1 MAGRIMGKREAV
13 RGLNAV
19 LRAAMLLLAF
29 VHEPGMAVQLDAHGN
44 LIADADEDSPAA
56 LLYAERCASCHDRP
70 QGRVPPRSALRYT
83 PAENVLH
90 ALRQGPMRLMTEGL
104 SDEQIRSLV
113 VLLTGRDA
121 EPPVDPMANACT
133 TPLDEVV
140 LDPTDWKSIQAD
152 PRNIRYRADAGLDAT
167 SVPRLRLKWSF
178 AYPGRASGPVSLA
191 GNRVYLSSS
200 SHVVSLDAASGCTR
214 WAHPVDG
221 RIVRA
226 VTLAAATTP
235 GGTQRVLVLFGDDA
249 STLTALDARTGE
261 PVWTT
266 RVEEHVLSRITSA
279 PSVHDGRVYV
289 PVSGIEDP
297 LTHDPEHACCTSRGG
312 VVALDLASG
321 RMLWKQYNIAQEPA
335 LHSAPG
341 VTPQQFGPAGAATYT
356 PLAIDA
362 KRGLVYA
369 STAEEYGFLNPP
381 GPYSVIAYDLATGER
396 RWQRQFLPLGARR
409 EAACAAQVETDC
421 RNVFSMGTSVSI
433 LQLAGGREV
442 LAVGQKWG
450 WVYGL
455 DPDREGEELWRTRV
469 GLGGDLGGVMYG
481 MAFDGD
487 ALYVPVS
494 DDEVRPPHRPGG
506 LAALDPAS
514 GAVLWR
520 VAGPDPQ
527 CSWEGGGCLA
537 AFVAAPSAIPGA
549 VFTGAWDGHLR
560 IYAARDGSLIRD
572 IDTGI
577 EFPAVGGLT
586 ARGGQVAGF
595 PVVIGKG
602 VVYVTSGASSI
613 QRPGNA
619 LLVYEASPD

>member
-1 MAGRIMGKREAV
+1 M
-13 RGLNAV
+13 RGTAMQTRASLQN
-19 LRAAMLLLAF
+19 LRAGLRAVVLLSVL
-29 VHEPGMAVQLDAHGN
+29 VHEPVAAVQLDAHGN
-44 LIADADEDSPAA
+44 VIADGDGDSPAGQ
-56 LLYAERCASCHDRP
+56 LYAERCASCHDHP
-70 QGRVPPRSALRYT
+70 QGRVPPRSSLRYT
-83 PAENVLH
+83 PPENVLH
-90 ALRQGPMRLMTEGL
+90 ALREGPMRLMAEGL

-113 VLLTGRDA
+113 VLLTGREA
-121 EPPVDPMANACT
+121 EATADPMANACT
-133 TPLDEVV
+133 TPVDQVV
-140 LDPTDWKSIQAD
+140 LDPADWKSIQAD
-152 PRNIRYRADAGLDAT
+152 PRNIRYRADAGIDAA
-167 SVPRLRLKWSF
+167 SVPTLRLKWSF

-214 WAHPVDG
+214 WAYPVTG

-226 VTLAAATTP
+226 VTLAALATP
-235 GGTQRVLVLFGDDA
+235 EGTQRVLALFGDDT
-249 STLTALDARTGE
+249 STLTALDATTGE
-261 PVWTT
+261 RVWAT

-279 PSVHDGRVYV
+279 PSVHAARVYV
-289 PVSGIEDP
+289 PISGIEDP
-297 LTHDPEHACCTSRGG
+297 LTHDPQYACCTSRGG
-312 VVALDLASG
+312 VAALDLASG
-321 RMLWKQYNIAQEPA
+321 RIVWKQYHIAQEPA
-335 LHSAPG
+335 LRSAPDAR
-341 VTPQQFGPAGAATYT
+341 PQQFGPAGASTYT
-356 PLAIDA
+356 PLAIDPR
-362 KRGLVYA
+362 RGLVYA
-369 STAEEYGFLNPP
+369 STAEEYGFLNPQ

-396 RWQRQFLPLGARR
+396 RWQRQFLPAAGAAR

-455 DPDREGEELWRTRV
+455 DPDRDGEELWRTRV

-481 MAFDGD
+481 MAFDGN

-527 CSWEGGGCLA
+527 CAWGSEPCLA
-537 AFVAAPSAIPGA
+537 AFVAAPSAVPGA
-549 VFTGAWDGHLR
+549 VFAGAWDGHLR
-560 IYAARDGSLIRD
+560 IYASDDGKLIRD
-572 IDTGI
+572 IDTGG
-577 EFPAVGGLT
+577 EFAAVGGLK
-586 ARGGQVAGF
+586 ARGGQVSGY

-602 VVYVTSGASSI
+602 AIYVTSGASSI
-613 QRPGNA
+613 LRPGNA
-619 LLVYEASPD
+619 LLVYAP